1 MQIILILS
9 LMTVVD
15 PYLVSQQSG
24 TFTPPYLPEYDYVA
38 IGEYYF
44 NPREKLPEIPAE
56 LTGESDYYL
65 IHIKGPIYEDMKQ
78 AIESHGV
85 KLIQY
90 IPFNAF
96 IAKMDRSRKAVVEG
110 LPFVNWI
117 GNYEP
122 AYKISTL
129 FKELPNEREWLV
141 ILFMDE
147 NIYLV
152 KNRLEKIGCE
162 ILEVSDTE
170 YGKILKIR
178 SDRSHLNEIARM
190 NEVMHIEPY
199 LHPVAYNQSGQWV
212 TQTWKQVDRK
222 IWRKNLQGQGQVVS
236 TCDTGILTTHD
247 MFRDPAV
254 NISTFGNYPTH
265 RKIIAY
271 ILPTGSSASF
281 GDNASGSWHGTHT
294 AGTICGDD
302 SYVGGTN
309 PNDGMPLK
317 AKNFF
322 IDIGTSS
329 GTLSVPS
336 NLANM
341 YQPAYNGNAGGAARI
356 SSNSWGSTSGAGS
369 YSSYCV
375 NTDQFMWNNRD
386 FLIVY
391 AAGNSGPGAGTV
403 YPPGTSKNIL
413 TLGATMNSTSATMM
427 ADFSSR
433 GPTSDNRIKPT
444 VTAPGYFLFSSV
456 GPNNNSYLGMA
467 GTSMAT
473 PCAAGNAALVRQ
485 YFAKGFYPSGDSN
498 PANQWSFIPA
508 SLVKAIIVNGAHPSI
523 IGSTIP
529 DNNTG
534 WGRVCLDDAL
544 YFSGDVRKLWV
555 TYDSVS
561 TGQYDEFT
569 ITVNDQSEPL
579 KITLVWTDYPA
590 AAGATVTLI
599 NNLDL
604 QVTSPS
610 ATVYLGNVYSGG
622 QSVPGGSADNRN
634 VEENVRRNV
643 PELGNWVIRVTGTN
657 VPQGTNQPYALV
669 VSGGLGPTANPVLHI
684 SGQRFYDPPPNGN
697 FNGRCDAGETVYLT
711 DTLKNL
717 SGVAVSNCVGVLRES
732 SPYITLLDSVG
743 NFGNIAVGGTG
754 NNGSSPF
761 RFSISSTTPAGT
773 FVDMI
778 LHLTGDGGY
787 VQDIGFSVEIG
798 VNEVHIIW
806 GPKTVQV
813 APGDTHFL
821 YGLGYNPQNDR
832 IYVTNFYRRTT
843 GIVMY
848 SSDSNVTY
856 LGYIPS
862 PDSCPTD
869 IKYCAYDNTFW
880 VAADPN
886 PTAPSKII
894 YKINTSGTV
903 LRQFANPA
911 NDYPTGL
918 AWMPTRRWL
927 YAADRRTSAGA
938 TPIIYRCDTLGGNVS
953 SVNLTI
959 GDNYGPRGLAIEPYG
974 PDTTLLLVYT
984 HFSSDATPV
993 LLKIALYELRRSD
1006 GAVLNSVTLPGWNVR
1021 GVEYDP
1027 RDGNY
1032 WLTIAQNPNRAIVK
1046 ILGFRGIPGVGVDEN
1061 LTPSPIEH
1069 ISLSPGMPT
1078 PFSKN
1083 VKFTY
1088 SVPVKMRVKLAVYD
1102 ISGRLV
1108 KTFANGEVEPGPKTV
1123 IWNGLADD
1131 NKECASGVYLC
1142 YLETDHGSVV
1152 RKLVLTK

>member
-1 MQIILILS
+1 MVFVLIFALLGS
-9 LMTVVD
+9 VD
-15 PYLVSQQSG
+15 PYLVSHRSG
-24 TFTPPYLPEYDYVA
+24 TFTPPYLEEYNYVA

-44 NPREKLPEIPAE
+44 NPKEKLPEIPAE

-65 IHIKGPIYEDMKQ
+65 IHLKGPVYEEMKQ
-78 AIESHGV
+78 NIKAYGV

-96 IAKMDRSRKAVVEG
+96 IAKMDKSKKAIIEG

-129 FKELPNEREWLV
+129 FKELPNENEWLV
-141 ILFMDE
+141 ILFPDE
-147 NIYLV
+147 DIYLV
-152 KNRLEKIGCE
+152 KNRVENLGCA
-162 ILEVSDTE
+162 ILEVSDNE
-170 YGKILKIR
+170 YCKVLKIR
-178 SDRSHLNEIARM
+178 ADRAHLNEIARISG
-190 NEVMHIEPY
+190 VMHIEPY
-199 LHPVAYNQSGQWV
+199 LRPVAYNQSGQWV

-222 IWRKNLQGQGQVVS
+222 IWRKNIRGQGQVVN
-236 TCDTGILTTHD
+236 TADTGILTTHD

-254 NISTFGNYPTH
+254 NITTWGNYPTH

-271 ILPTGSSASF
+271 LLPTGSSAAF

-309 PNDGMPLK
+309 LNDGMPLL
-317 AKNFF
+317 AKMFF
-322 IDIGTSS
+322 MDIGTSTGS
-329 GTLSVPS
+329 LSVPS
-336 NLANM
+336 NLANL
-341 YQPAYNGNAGGAARI
+341 YLPPYNGNAGGAARV
-356 SSNSWGSTSGAGS
+356 SSHSWGSTAGAGS
-369 YSSYCV
+369 YTSYCV
-375 NTDQFMWNNRD
+375 TTDSFMWRNRD
-386 FLIVY
+386 FLICY
-391 AAGNSGPGAGTV
+391 AAGNSGPSSGTV

-413 TLGATMNSTSATMM
+413 TLGATMNSTSSTTM

-433 GPTSDNRIKPT
+433 GPTLDNRIKPT
-444 VTAPGYFLFSSV
+444 VTAPGYFLFSSA

-485 YFAKGFYPSGDSN
+485 YFAKGFYPTGDSN
-498 PANQWSFIPA
+498 VSNQWTFIPA
-508 SLVKAIIVNGAHPSI
+508 SVVKAIIVNGAHPSI

-544 YFSGDVRKLWV
+544 FFSGDVRKLWV
-555 TYDSVS
+555 TYDSVA
-561 TGQYDEFT
+561 TGQFDEFT
-569 ITVNDQSEPL
+569 ISVNDQSEPL
-579 KITLVWTDYPA
+579 KITLVWTDFPA
-590 AAGATVTLI
+590 TAGASVTLV

-604 QVTSPS
+604 RVTNP
-610 ATVYLGNVYSGG
+610 AGTVYLGNVYSGG
-622 QSVPGGSADNRN
+622 QSAPGGSADARN
-634 VEENVRRNV
+634 VEECVRRNV
-643 PELGNWVIRVTGTN
+643 PEMGNWVIRVTGTS
-657 VPQGTNQPYALV
+657 VPQGTNQPYAIV
-669 VSGGLGPTANPVLHI
+669 VSGGLGPTTSPVLHI
-684 SGQRFYDPPPNGN
+684 AGQRIYDPVPGN
-697 FNGRCDAGETVYLT
+697 LNGRCDAGETVYLT
-711 DTLKNL
+711 DTLRNL
-717 SGVAVSNCVGVLRES
+717 SGVGVTNCVGVLRET

-743 NFGNIAVGGTG
+743 NFGNIPVGGTG
-754 NNGSSPF
+754 NNGGSPF

-773 FVDMI
+773 FIDMT
-778 LHLTGDGGY
+778 LRLTGGGGY
-787 VQDIGFSVEIG
+787 VQDIGFSVEVG

-832 IYVTNFYRRTT
+832 LYVTNFYRRTT

-856 LGYIPS
+856 LGTIPS

-918 AWMPTRRWL
+918 AWVPTSRWL
-927 YAADRRTSAGA
+927 YTADRRTTSG
-938 TPIIYRCDTLGGNVS
+938 TSRIHRCDTLGGNVS
-953 SVNLTI
+953 VINLTL
-959 GDNYGPRGLAIEPYG
+959 GDSLGARGLAIEPYG

-984 HFSSDATPV
+984 HFTNEASPV
-993 LLKIALYELRRSD
+993 LAKIALYELRRSD

-1046 ILGFRGIPGVGVDEN
+1046 ILGFRGIPGVGIDEN
-1061 LTPSPIEH
+1061 LNPSPMER

-1078 PFSKN
+1078 PFTKN

-1088 SVPVKMRVKLAVYD
+1088 SVPVKMKVRLALYD
-1102 ISGRLV
+1102 ITGRLV
-1108 KTFANGEVEPGPKTV
+1108 KLFVNGEVEPGVNTI
-1123 IWNGLADD
+1123 IWNGIADD

-1142 YLETDHGSVV
+1142 YLETDNGSVV
-1152 RKLVLTK
+1152 RKFVLTK